1 MIDQPLPAERT
12 ASRQSGQSATRTRPV
27 ILAIE
32 DSDDDFFLLQ
42 RAFNKL
48 GAVTELAHVEN
59 GLEALKYLARAKEN
73 PSLLPALLLLDL
85 KLPGMSGLE
94 LLSTVRK
101 DPVFRPMVVN
111 ILTSSAEPSDIEQA
125 FALGA
130 NAYTVKPMGLAQYE
144 ELVDGLYKFWFQ
156 LCQLPALAGSK
167 T

>member
-1 MIDQPLPAERT
+1 M
-12 ASRQSGQSATRTRPV
+12 
-27 ILAIE
+27 
-32 DSDDDFFLLQ
+32 
-42 RAFNKL
+42 
-48 GAVTELAHVEN
+48 
-59 GLEALKYLARAKEN
+59 
-73 PSLLPALLLLDL
+73 
-85 KLPGMSGLE
+85 
-94 LLSTVRK
+94 
-101 DPVFRPMVVN
+101 FRPMVVN